1 MTKRFFMMSAL
12 LLTMVVGVFAQRKTD
27 ALDRGLIA
35 IQTTSG
41 VYCSW
46 RILGEEYYDVKYNL
60 YRDGT
65 KVNSEPLSVSNCS
78 DAAGT
83 AGSKYTVKAVVRG
96 TEQAASKEATVWTN
110 SYFEI
115 TPQHDPSIT
124 STLVPNDAC
133 CADVDG
139 DGELEILIKYDNKEE
154 ISSLFP
160 KEGHNGEYTIFEVL
174 KMDGS
179 LLWWVNCGPNMGDF
193 QNNEQNIAAYDW
205 DQDGKAEALMRLSEG
220 SVIHMKDGS
229 TYTIG
234 ADGKNGTAW
243 TNYRT
248 PKVEGGVEWFTHYGN
263 EFLVYL
269 NGESGV
275 PYQVMEFPL
284 KRLEDGETDL
294 NKAWGDGYG
303 HRSSKYFF
311 GAPYLDGRKPSIFL
325 ARGIYTRHKMI
336 AYDVNPATH
345 ELTVRWRWNCN
356 DSSSPWY
363 GNGYHNYGIADV
375 DWDGRDEICFGSMVI
390 DDNGKGLSTTGL
402 GHGDAQHH
410 GDFNPYI
417 HGHEIY
423 ACNED
428 RPDNNYRDATT
439 SKIYYRQTSSND
451 DGRAMMGNFS
461 NEYPGCLGRS
471 GHDTAISSVTNA
483 HIPVDISFDV
493 NFRIYWDGDL
503 LEETFNGTGTRNSAG
518 RIYKPG
524 VGNITTLTGSL
535 TNNDTK
541 ATPCYQGD
549 LFGDWREEVMM
560 RTSDNKI
567 RIYTTTIPTEWRNYT
582 LWHDMQYR
590 NAMVWQMNGYN
601 QPPHTSYFLG
611 ELEGITMA
619 PPALTMTGRVEIHNG
634 ETIDMSFFDK
644 QVLMAETNDMT
655 VNLGYGN
662 IGALIDNAP
671 SWVQGNDDNDQITTQ
686 YYTHTLTGTTTLSG
700 NMRLIKQGDG
710 ILKFDDNGQITTYTG
725 PTEIWAGKV
734 IFGQGLENS
743 HVWLNRFAKLET
755 YPNSWSR
762 FGNGIDANYESVISP
777 GGKDGK
783 AVISTTKLNLG
794 FGSIVEFDL
803 YSNETGPE
811 VTQDAIGTDILVIEK
826 KEWQYGPKYNTPV
839 FHFTAHTAEGQTV
852 LPGGKYEIMQ
862 VNNQIDGNLSNIVI
876 EGLDGQKC
884 HLETETNNDGF
895 TRVYLMV
902 ENMRAPQNITWM
914 GYQSNVWDLATS
926 ENFMVNLTKE
936 PSYFVTGD
944 LVCFNSMSRQNDVVI
959 SEDVAPSKVVFG
971 QFNNPFTL
979 SGKGC
984 IIGNANVTFTEATMV
999 TIQNV
1004 NKMTGG
1010 VTINDASAV
1019 TVNSLANDEGTE
1031 FGALGGIDNPITI
1044 NNGSIIVTSSLTNSQ
1059 PIFLGNEGAGVLS
1072 IKSGTMTQKGAI
1084 ARNGANV
1091 EGILHKKGDGTLTLG
1106 TSNKFSKLY
1115 VDAGTVNISETSSSI
1130 MSGPETIVFNG
1141 QNTKVVDENN
1151 SYTYSKNNIN
1161 YEVTGNATGKLY
1173 LDGRC
1178 EYNGTLKGTGSLTVY
1193 ATYVRNNLNGNWS
1206 NFEGT
1211 LIANHSGNSYEF
1223 TWNNGYGLPKATL
1236 NIDGS
1241 TTFTCSQ
1248 SSLTLGAL
1256 NGSGTLAMTG
1266 SLTVGKANRDM
1277 NFSGTFNGS
1286 VNVFKE
1292 GTGAWTF
1299 KSAVKA
1305 NEYTFRE
1312 GDAVLNNAKATTSLF
1327 GSATATVQNTAS
1339 LKGVGTVGNVRVIEG
1354 GTLEPGDLTKT
1365 RHYGCINSTGFI
1377 YLYPTSKLNL
1387 NVYKVLTNNNG
1398 RSYITVKGKLEIKGD
1413 INIGMGDEYEPQ
1425 AGDEFIM
1432 WTCGS
1437 IDAAPTAINLPELP
1451 AGLEWDTTDLLKT
1464 TGVLRVKAATGIK
1477 NVHANESNNG
1487 TTYSLDGK
1495 VVENPTKKGIYIKN
1509 GKKVVIK

>member
-1 MTKRFFMMSAL
+1 MKLTKKTFLLFALVMMSV
-12 LLTMVVGVFAQRKTD
+12 LTAFSQRKTD

-35 IQTTSG
+35 IKTTNG

-65 KVNSEPLSVSNCS
+65 KVNSEPLSVSNYS

-83 AGSKYTVKAVVRG
+83 ASSKYTVKAVVRG
-96 TEQAASKEATVWTN
+96 TEQAASKEATVWTD
-110 SYFEI
+110 SYLEI
-115 TPQHDPSIT
+115 TPKHAPSIT

-154 ISSLFP
+154 INSLFP

-205 DQDGKAEALMRLSEG
+205 DQDGKAEAIMRLSEG

-269 NGESGV
+269 NGETGI

-336 AYDVNPATH
+336 AYDVNPSTH
-345 ELTVRWRWNCN
+345 ELSVRWRWNCN

-363 GNGYHNYGIADV
+363 GQGYHNYGIADV

-483 HIPVDISFDV
+483 HIPVDIPFDV

-503 LEETFNGTGTRNSAG
+503 LEETFNGTGTRNSTG

-524 VGNITTLTGSL
+524 VGDITTLTGSL

-541 ATPCYQGD
+541 STPCYQGD

-560 RTSDNKI
+560 RTADNKI

-619 PPALTMTGRVEIHNG
+619 PPALTNTGRTEIENG
-634 ETIDMSFFDK
+634 GSIGTTLNDK
-644 QVLMAETNDMT
+644 QVLLATT
-655 VNLGYGN
+655 GN
-662 IGALIDNAP
+662 ATASVADGASPYIFFDNAP
-671 SWVQGNDDNDQITTQ
+671 SWVQGTDVNGTSGKDAEIIYD
-686 YYTHTLTGTTTLSG
+686 YYTHTLTGGAFTGS
-700 NMRLIKQGDG
+700 MRLVKQGDG
-710 ILKFDDNGQITTYTG
+710 TLVLPNVTETYTG
-725 PTEIWAGKV
+725 NTDVWAGTLQ
-734 IFGQGLENS
+734 FDGTMQS
-743 HVWLNRFAKLET
+743 SPVWLNRHTNLI
-755 YPNSWSR
+755 SDG
-762 FGNGIDANYESVISP
+762 GNFKGGIKADYNATIYP
-777 GGKDGK
+777 GGKKKVGTL
-783 AVISTTKLNLG
+783 TTTTLALG
-794 FGSIVEFDL
+794 FGSRIVFDG
-803 YSNETGPE
+803 NA
-811 VTQDAIGTDILVIEK
+811 DGTTDKLIADKLTIEK
-826 KEWQYGPKYNTPV
+826 KDWQYGPEYSVPV
-839 FHFTAHTAEGQTV
+839 FEIVDNGLVPGSYTLASISELEGNV
-852 LPGGKYEIMQ
+852 SDIK
-862 VNNQIDGNLSNIVI
+862 I
-876 EGLDGQKC
+876 EGIKGKKFTLTYEEGKIVLTIIKLRDATEIVWNGGTDG
-884 HLETETNNDGF
+884 
-895 TRVYLMV
+895 
-902 ENMRAPQNITWM
+902 
-914 GYQSNVWDLATS
+914 VWDFAES
-926 ENFMVNLTKE
+926 ENFTIGNTN
-936 PSYFVTGD
+936 SIFVTGD
-944 LVCFNSMSRQNDVVI
+944 AVTFNDQSSTTNVNLT
-959 SEDVAPSKVVFG
+959 EDVYPGSVVFDNSKDYILAG
-971 QFNNPFTL
+971 NGSIVGSATLTKKGTGNLTINNINKFT
-979 SGKGC
+979 G
-984 IIGNANVTFTEATMV
+984 
-999 TIQNV
+999 NV
-1004 NKMTGG
+1004 NIEGG
-1010 VTINDASAV
+1010 KLIVA
-1019 TVNSLANDEGTE
+1019 SLANKDGAEY
-1031 FGALGGIDNPITI
+1031 GALGGVSNKIAFNGGALSVNSNIVTTQPISITDGGGSI
-1044 NNGSIIVTSSLTNSQ
+1044 EVANGSQLTLNGAISGSLKELTKT
-1059 PIFLGNEGAGVLS
+1059 GAGTLILNGTASYGTLNVNQGTVNGGESSSSVHQYPSTIVLNG
-1072 IKSGTMTQKGAI
+1072 GTLKDPDNIYSYSTNNANIVVPEGKTAAWSLDARCNYKGKLT
-1084 ARNGANV
+1084 G
-1091 EGILHKKGDGTLTLG
+1091 KGTLTVNV
-1106 TSNKFSKLY
+1106 TS
-1115 VDAGTVNISETSSSI
+1115 VR
-1130 MSGPETIVFNG
+1130 
-1141 QNTKVVDENN
+1141 
-1151 SYTYSKNNIN
+1151 SYMQ
-1161 YEVTGNATGKLY
+1161 G
-1173 LDGRC
+1173 D
-1178 EYNGTLKGTGSLTVY
+1178 
-1193 ATYVRNNLNGNWS
+1193 WS
-1206 NFEGT
+1206 QFEGT
-1211 LIANHSGNSYEF
+1211 LIFKNTKTGSYDPALQWDN
-1223 TWNNGYGLPKATL
+1223 TKGLGKATVT
-1236 NIDGS
+1236 G
-1241 TTFTCSQ
+1241 TFDNCGKNVSIGTILGDAT
-1248 SSLTLGAL
+1248 LT
-1256 NGSGTLAMTG
+1256 GSGTYIANSLSLKVTRGRGNSTNTKISVAGTLSVTG
-1266 SLTVGKANRDM
+1266 SINVTWAGTQPKLGEEVTLWTANRL
-1277 NFSGTFNGS
+1277 S
-1286 VNVFKE
+1286 
-1292 GTGAWTF
+1292 
-1299 KSAVKA
+1299 
-1305 NEYTFRE
+1305 
-1312 GDAVLNNAKATTSLF
+1312 TS
-1327 GSATATVQNTAS
+1327 SDIA
-1339 LKGVGTVGNVRVIEG
+1339 
-1354 GTLEPGDLTKT
+1354 
-1365 RHYGCINSTGFI
+1365 
-1377 YLYPTSKLNL
+1377 LNL
-1387 NVYKVLTNNNG
+1387 
-1398 RSYITVKGKLEIKGD
+1398 
-1413 INIGMGDEYEPQ
+1413 
-1425 AGDEFIM
+1425 
-1432 WTCGS
+1432 
-1437 IDAAPTAINLPELP
+1437 PTLPS
-1451 AGLEWDTTDLLKT
+1451 GLYWDTSDLLKP
-1464 TGVLRVKAATGIK
+1464 TGILRVTNTPTGIN
-1477 NVHANESNNG
+1477 NVNMDNHYDDYYY
-1487 TTYSLDGK
+1487 TLDG
-1495 VVENPTKKGIYIKN
+1495 VRIENPTKKGIYIKN

>member
-1 MTKRFFMMSAL
+1 MKLTKKTFLLLALIMMSV
-12 LLTMVVGVFAQRKTD
+12 LTAYSQRKTD

-35 IQTTSG
+35 IKTTNG

-46 RILGEEYYDVKYNL
+46 RILGEEYYDVTYNL

-65 KVNSEPLSVSNCS
+65 KVNSEPLSVSNYS

-83 AGSKYTVKAVVRG
+83 ASSKYTVKAVVRG
-96 TEQAASKEATVWTN
+96 TEQAASKEATVWTD
-110 SYFEI
+110 SYLEI
-115 TPQHDPSIT
+115 TPKHAPSIT

-154 ISSLFP
+154 INSLFP

-205 DQDGKAEALMRLSEG
+205 DQDGKAEAIMRLSEG

-269 NGESGV
+269 NGETGV

-336 AYDVNPATH
+336 AYDVNPSTH
-345 ELTVRWRWNCN
+345 ELSVRWRWNCN

-363 GNGYHNYGIADV
+363 GQGYHNYGIADV

-483 HIPVDISFDV
+483 HIPVDIPFDV

-503 LEETFNGTGTRNSAG
+503 LEETFNGTGTRNSTG

-560 RTSDNKI
+560 RTADNKI

-619 PPALTMTGRVEIHNG
+619 PPALTMTNRTEIQNG
-634 ETIDMSFFDK
+634 GSITTTDNAVI
-644 QVLMAETNDMT
+644 ACETNDMSIS
-655 VNLGYGN
+655 VSE
-662 IGALIDNAP
+662 GASPYIFIDNAA
-671 SWVQGNDDNDQITTQ
+671 SHVIGHDNNNYIERV
-686 YYTHTLTGTTTLSG
+686 YYKHTLTNGAFSGTT
-700 NMRLIKQGDG
+700 RIIKQGDG
-710 ILKFDDNGQITTYTG
+710 IMVLPNVTEKHTG
-725 PTEIWAGKV
+725 NTDIWAGTLQ
-734 IFGQGLENS
+734 FDGTMES
-743 HVWLNRFAKLET
+743 SPVWLNRHTSLI
-755 YPNSWSR
+755 SDG
-762 FGNGIDANYESVISP
+762 GNFKGGIKADYNATIYP
-777 GGKDGK
+777 GGKEKVGTL
-783 AVISTTKLNLG
+783 TTTTLALG
-794 FGSIVEFDL
+794 FGSRVVFDANA
-803 YSNETGPE
+803 SETDKI
-811 VTQDAIGTDILVIEK
+811 TANKLTIEK
-826 KEWQYGPKYNTPV
+826 KDWQYGPEYSTPV
-839 FHFTAHTAEGQTV
+839 FEIVDNGLVPGSYTLASISELEGNV
-852 LPGGKYEIMQ
+852 SDIK
-862 VNNQIDGNLSNIVI
+862 I
-876 EGLDGQKC
+876 EGIKGKKFTLTYEEGKIVLTIIKLRDATEIVWNGGTDG
-884 HLETETNNDGF
+884 
-895 TRVYLMV
+895 
-902 ENMRAPQNITWM
+902 
-914 GYQSNVWDLATS
+914 VWDFAES
-926 ENFMVNLTKE
+926 ENFTIGTTANI
-936 PSYFVTGD
+936 FVTGD
-944 LVCFNSMSRQNDVVI
+944 DVTFNDLASTTNINLTEEVYPGI
-959 SEDVAPSKVVFG
+959 VVF
-971 QFNNPFTL
+971 NNSKDYTL
-979 SGKGC
+979 AGNGSIVGPATLTKKGN
-984 IIGNANVTFTEATMV
+984 GNL
-999 TIQNV
+999 TINNI
-1004 NKMTGG
+1004 NKHTGG
-1010 VTINDASAV
+1010 TIIESGII
-1019 TVNSLANDEGTE
+1019 TVSSLADVDGVDY
-1031 FGALGGIDNPITI
+1031 GALGGIDESITL
-1044 NNGSIIVTSSLTNSQ
+1044 NGGTLAVPAGGRTSQTIRLGKNGGTLEVKGNLT
-1059 PIFLGNEGAGVLS
+1059 LS
-1072 IKSGTMTQKGAI
+1072 GSTE
-1084 ARNGANV
+1084 RNGANINA
-1091 EGILHKKGDGTLTLG
+1091 ILHKTGAGTLELG
-1106 TSNKFSKLY
+1106 TANDFATL
-1115 VDAGTVNISETSSSI
+1115 SI
-1130 MSGPETIVFNG
+1130 DEGSVQLNEKNSVMNGPAKIIFNG
-1141 QNTKVVDENN
+1141 SDVKLHDAND
-1151 SYTYSKNNIN
+1151 SYSYSKNSIN
-1161 YEVTGNATGKLY
+1161 YEVSEGSTGYLY
-1173 LDGRC
+1173 LDSRC
-1178 EYNGTLKGTGSLTVY
+1178 DYSGKLTGKGTLHVI
-1193 ATYVRNNLNGNWS
+1193 ATWVRNYLKGDWS
-1206 NFEGT
+1206 QFEGT
-1211 LIANHSGNSYEF
+1211 LVAHTEK
-1223 TWNNGYGLPKATL
+1223 WDKNNDPVFSWENNYGLPKATL
-1236 NIDGS
+1236 NIPSGI
-1241 TTFTCSQ
+1241 TFTAGSRNI
-1248 SSLTLGAL
+1248 TLGNL
-1256 NGSGTLAMTG
+1256 TGSGTLATSGTVTIG
-1266 SLTVGKANRDM
+1266 SLNEDITYTGT
-1277 NFSGTFNGS
+1277 FSGTK
-1286 VNVFKE
+1286 VIKT
-1292 GTGAWTF
+1292 GTGSWTF
-1299 KSAVKA
+1299 TRPVSGVSS
-1305 NEYTFRE
+1305 YTFKG
-1312 GDAVLNNAKATTSLF
+1312 GDIQLNSTNSTPIFGSTLATVETEAVL
-1327 GSATATVQNTAS
+1327 
-1339 LKGVGTVGNVRVIEG
+1339 KGTGTVAALAFQNG
-1354 GTLEPGDLTKT
+1354 GTLMPGSYTSSRRYGAIVSTGTVSLYAGSKLYLAVYNKNNNNTSRSYLTIGGDL
-1365 RHYGCINSTGFI
+1365 
-1377 YLYPTSKLNL
+1377 KLN
-1387 NVYKVLTNNNG
+1387 
-1398 RSYITVKGKLEIKGD
+1398 GD
-1413 INIGMGDEYEPQ
+1413 IYVELGSSYTPA
-1425 AGDEFIM
+1425 AGDEIIF
-1432 WTCGS
+1432 WTVAKEVTGN
-1437 IDAAPTAINLPELP
+1437 PVLHLPELP
-1451 AGLEWDTTDLLKT
+1451 AGLYWDATNLLTKE
-1464 TGVLRVKAATGIK
+1464 GKLRVTDQPTGI
-1477 NVHANESNNG
+1477 NAIEADQLNDGNFY
-1487 TTYSLDGK
+1487 TLDGVRIDK
-1495 VVENPTKKGIYIKN
+1495 PTKKGIYIHN
-1509 GKKVVIK
+1509 GKKVLVK